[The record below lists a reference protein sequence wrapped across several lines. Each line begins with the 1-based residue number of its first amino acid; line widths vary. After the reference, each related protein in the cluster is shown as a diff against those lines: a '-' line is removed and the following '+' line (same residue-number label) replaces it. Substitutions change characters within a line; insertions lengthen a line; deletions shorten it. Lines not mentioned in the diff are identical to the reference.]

1 MWAPRVITN
10 EAIGMLLE
18 RSGKIQYVPIRGNRN
33 WSWRWELWAILP
45 DGEHMQVLSSKTG
58 EVRIFKSSDALLG
71 FHMRTFP
78 NTKVFP
84 ISTVDTLTFNN
95 EGMLLQGVKAPK

>member
-58 EVRIFKSSDALLG
+58 EVRIFKSSDALWFVVAG
-71 FHMRTFP
+71 FPWR
-78 NTKVFP
+78 
-84 ISTVDTLTFNN
+84 
-95 EGMLLQGVKAPK
+95 